1 MSADVTRTRV
11 ASIEICA
18 TTEKQ
23 VSMRDRTRFCPEVLG
38 ASPGEV
44 CENEMI
50 CGSYPAGFSLMG
62 NATLICHEKYNFKI
76 NFQR

>member
-44 CENEMI
+44 CESEMI
-50 CGSYPAGFSLMG
+50 CESYPVDSLQWKMPLLFVMK
-62 NATLICHEKYNFKI
+62 NIIL
-76 NFQR
+76 R

>member
-11 ASIEICA
+11 AIIEICA

-44 CENEMI
+44 CESEMI
-50 CGSYPAGFSLMG
+50 CGIYPPDSLQWEMP
-62 NATLICHEKYNFKI
+62 L
-76 NFQR
+76 